1 MYTVYTGIWL
11 VFPDH
16 ATSGDLTAMNG
27 IRFFCDG
34 NYNTTLP
41 QMLDLNGPFGD
52 LLGKEEQYCPQGF
65 TGAIASIQGPQVSL
79 IIITIEFKQDSIFR
93 QQKKIL
99 DSICHSNS
107 RLKLQ
112 KIINHMTKR

>member
-52 LLGKEEQYCPQGF
+52 LLGKAQQYCPQGF

-79 IIITIEFKQDSIFR
+79 IIITIEFQ
-93 QQKKIL
+93 
-99 DSICHSNS
+99 
-107 RLKLQ
+107 
-112 KIINHMTKR
+112 